1 MQSQQYNL
9 SPHSGYYD
17 PTQNSYP
24 MVQDQYTA
32 SNVGDFASFSRGSP
46 LVYPQDYQYFSDRGP
61 SSGHSTANFTDNHT
75 VNTASGFAENST
87 PGIHM
92 NYHPEDM
99 MAYQHPWR
107 WTDAGSVAISTP
119 MYSDADTAENSL
131 DYQFI
136 DPSTAVSQL
145 PTPAAMAIMFNHNSQ
160 SDVRRPQ
167 VSYQV
172 PSSQVS
178 TQTSATAARPSRPE
192 PGQVLYGVPD
202 SQSREKKHA
211 CTMCHKRFDR
221 PSTLRKA
228 SATLSFVF
236 TLTGDSS
243 VHYSTCSFTQ
253 AKKRSYAKPAGA
265 GLAWPQTLTVTC
277 KSGSPSA
284 HSVSPVPSN
293 SSQTQT
299 GSMTGQNNKR
309 ARDAAF
315 ILDQFDTSMPQE
327 GQLEVQSEVK
337 SVGVPKRRRRA
348 PSPTQWV
355 PHSLCHFNLFSEDL
369 YKSTTVPLPPVRRCL
384 PREERDS
391 WDENVNATPYHPRGW
406 KNVLP
411 GPGLGICSGLGSRDV
426 RNLNIDIQ
434 ASSVV

>member
-1 MQSQQYNL
+1 
-9 SPHSGYYD
+9 
-17 PTQNSYP
+17 

-221 PSTLRKA
+221 PSTLRKHLLVHTGEKAFVCETCGRRFGVA
-228 SATLSFVF
+228 SNLNRHVRKCI
-236 TLTGDSS
+236 L
-243 VHYSTCSFTQ
+243 
-253 AKKRSYAKPAGA
+253 KPIHTASNS
-265 GLAWPQTLTVTC
+265 C

-426 RNLNIDIQ
+426 RNLNIGRNG
-434 ASSVV
+434 SYTLGRVLVF